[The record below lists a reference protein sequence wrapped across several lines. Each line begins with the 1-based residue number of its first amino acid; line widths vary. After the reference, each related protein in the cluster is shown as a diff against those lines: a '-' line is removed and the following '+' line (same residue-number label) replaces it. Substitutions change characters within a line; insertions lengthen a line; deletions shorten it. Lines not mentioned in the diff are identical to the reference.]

1 MALYL
6 PLITFDEFSLI
17 IFGATTFIAA
27 ILSLLLPE
35 TLGAPL
41 VESLDELLIIRK
53 HSKPL
58 LSWWSTEQVTI
69 NVEKISS
76 LR

>member
-1 MALYL
+1 M
-6 PLITFDEFSLI
+6 
-17 IFGATTFIAA
+17 AA